1 MSARWWGGILI
12 TFGLALLGVC
22 VALNTKEHLA
32 PAWLWYP
39 VAFYAG
45 MVIRHILE

>member
-1 MSARWWGGILI
+1 MRHWWGFFLIGLGI
-12 TFGLALLGVC
+12 ALLGVA
-22 VALNTKEHLA
+22 VAMNTKENPA

>member
-22 VALNTKEHLA
+22 VALNLA